1 MMTGVFS
8 PAAADRAAARVFA
21 DTALQPTGRGVGA
34 ATLGG
39 MFDPVQL
46 RSFLAVAQ
54 TGGFTRAAQRLGLQQ
69 STVSQHVRRL
79 EQAAG
84 RQLFVRDT
92 HSVGLTGEGEAM
104 VGFARSILDAH
115 EQAAEHFARTQVRG
129 RVRFG
134 ASEDFVLTEL
144 PQILRA
150 FRRSNPHVDLELT
163 VGLSGILHEQLAD
176 GRLDLVLAKRPD
188 HSSRGRLV
196 RRDRLVWIAAPDYR
210 PEPDPAQPL
219 PLIVFPPPS
228 ITRARALEVL
238 ERAGRPWR
246 IACTS
251 GSLSGMTAAALAG
264 LGVMAHSRRLVPAG
278 LRVLP
283 DPTGLPELGDTEFAL
298 TAGRGSGR
306 GAVRAL
312 AAAVL
317 AGEHRLNRPAPPP
330 TS

>member
-1 MMTGVFS
+1 MMTGVLS
-8 PAAADRAAARVFA
+8 PAAADRAAARIFA